1 MNEIYLDNS
10 ATTRCSDDAAK
21 AMAKVLTEDYG
32 NPSSLHNKGMLAE
45 DYLKNTRKIIADTL
59 KVDKGEIY
67 FTSGGSESNNTA
79 ILGYLA
85 MNPKKGHHVITT
97 SIEHASIEMPFQ
109 YLEENGYEVTRLSVD
124 KFGNI
129 SLDEL
134 SDAIRDDTA
143 LVSIMHVNNEIG
155 TVEPIEDAAKI
166 IHEKNPNTVFH
177 VDAIQSYGKLPVYP
191 ERTGIDMLSVSG
203 HKIHGPKGSGFLY
216 IRDKV
221 RVRPLVFG
229 GGQEKLMRSG
239 TENVPAIAGLGVAVS
254 EIFEDIPGHLDEFI
268 RLRKIFSEGIK
279 DLDGLSIN
287 GPVNAYT
294 GAMAKAYDGKNV
306 HGEAAENLAA
316 LTTGPMHEG
325 AAISDSGNGTAESNA
340 EDSGIVAPYI
350 ISLSVKNVRAEVLL
364 HALEEKGIFVSAG
377 SACSSNRTNVS
388 RTLTAIHLP
397 KNLLE
402 STVRFSMS
410 YHTTDTEITEAVK
423 ALHEI
428 VPLLQRYTRH

>member
-294 GAMAKAYDGKNV
+294 GAMAKSYDGKNV
-306 HGEAAENLAA
+306 HREAAENLAA